1 MSILE
6 CSGIHVR
13 YINFTLNSML
23 LSRIDADTC
32 ISMTKS
38 ALHCTSKKDK
48 PVGPVAES
56 PSVLLSAC
64 VDSEEDGEVIAP
76 LPSNKRETFYYMAAC
91 LILSG
96 CHLIKGISIMVL
108 QYILIGQEPPA
119 YFENSCDF
127 VD

>member
-1 MSILE
+1 
-6 CSGIHVR
+6 
-13 YINFTLNSML
+13 ML

-76 LPSNKRETFYYMAAC
+76 LPSNKRETFYYMAQHV
-91 LILSG
+91 SFKVDG
-96 CHLIKGISIMVL
+96 HLIKGISIIVSNGQSL
-108 QYILIGQEPPA
+108 FLLYILST
-119 YFENSCDF
+119 NTKN
-127 VD
+127 